1 MTFIK
6 YGTVARDPALSG
18 ANDHKVE
25 LQRNPAQSSWATLA
39 EATGATLQAAG
50 EAGGVSPPPV
60 SP

>member
-1 MTFIK
+1 MQGKLVTFIK

-39 EATGATLQAAG
+39 EAN
-50 EAGGVSPPPV
+50 GGYS
-60 SP
+60 SGCWGGGRC